1 MKRGKVLETILAFMI
16 MLGVIYWLTKN
27 PWWLLSAFVVGITGL
42 LFKKPAEKICLLW
55 EKLTAFIGAIVNK
68 VILTVVFIFI
78 LIPLSFLSK
87 AFKRKTVSGGMGY
100 SYFKDRNTTYT
111 KEDLENIW

>member
-1 MKRGKVLETILAFMI
+1 MI
-16 MLGVIYWLTKN
+16 MLGVVYWLSKN
-27 PWWLLSAFVVGITGL
+27 PWWLLAALVTGVIGL

-55 EKLTAFIGAIVNK
+55 EKLTTVIGSVMNK

-87 AFKRKTVSGGMGY
+87 TFKRRTASGGIGS

-111 KEDLENIW
+111 KENLENTW

>member
-1 MKRGKVLETILAFMI
+1 MLETILAFMI
-16 MLGVIYWLTKN
+16 MLGVVYWLNKN
-27 PWWLLSAFVVGITGL
+27 PWWLLSALVLGVTAL

-55 EKLTAFIGAIVNK
+55 EKLTAVIGSVMNK

-87 AFKRKTVSGGMGY
+87 TFKRRTASDGMGT
-100 SYFKDRNTTYT
+100 SYFRERNTTYT
-111 KEDLENIW
+111 KEHLENIW